1 MSFCVAVANSSS
13 ITLKSWNVSLKNDQM
28 PPPSVSFLYLFF
40 WDCSFLP
47 LLFGCSLV
55 ILLLRTRVG
64 AKGVL
69 VTMLPGDGRDSGQSG
84 GRDRSSPRAAAGAAA
99 VLGCGHRHC
108 GKSSSLLGFWVPCF
122 LDPVSFSF
130 FLFSFFLVYT
140 LDFLDRVLK

>member
-1 MSFCVAVANSSS
+1 M
-13 ITLKSWNVSLKNDQM
+13 SLKNDQM

-84 GRDRSSPRAAAGAAA
+84 GRDRSSPRAATGAAA
-99 VLGCGHRHC
+99 VLALW
-108 GKSSSLLGFWVPCF
+108 SPSLWEVLFFAGVLG
-122 LDPVSFSF
+122 S
-130 FLFSFFLVYT
+130 LFP
-140 LDFLDRVLK
+140 